1 MRVKDQHFH
10 SFYTS
15 HSYRMDKWVK
25 KKKAAETCGGTGMA
39 KYIDTDE
46 ARRLTRLKSIKS
58 SISNNFKHNDW
69 QAQRIEKRRRERLR
83 KQKEEAMR
91 KPLGDGIHVD
101 TKVSK
106 VDAMTKCGLKLKL
119 KYVKNKQASEGLV
132 EGSGLEEKEVKK
144 TMSEPAIL
152 QSNSVRRDTF
162 GPIKRVVTKAST
174 HPAIRYPMNKQKA
187 TTKSPA
193 RIKKEKKVAPP
204 PPRMSDDGKENTPES
219 VNSNKESCTTIDK
232 KGGINQTTNK
242 TNVTSHDIHASSKPK
257 SYFMDINSLKR
268 EHEDALKILAELG
281 MSEDKSRSLDAEVSV
296 NDNVIGEQECEF
308 AQEENSVH
316 TEEGSEHEGS
326 EQDIAAAVSE
336 SFLNMS
342 HLSTSLV
349 HRDSLDGSSYS
360 YDDEDEDAG
369 SGGNLTPMNGNRSST
384 GTGSSLS
391 PKNIS
396 RSFEYSEFF
405 GSDDDEKEDKEIL

>member
-1 MRVKDQHFH
+1 MRESKDQHFH

-15 HSYRMDKWVK
+15 YSYRMDKWVK

-58 SISNNFKHNDW
+58 SINFKHNDW

-83 KQKEEAMR
+83 KQKEEATR
-91 KPLGDGIHVD
+91 KPLGDGIHVE

-119 KYVKNKQASEGLV
+119 KYVKNKQASEGV
-132 EGSGLEEKEVKK
+132 EEGRGLEEKEAKK
-144 TMSEPAIL
+144 TISEPAIL

-174 HPAIRYPMNKQKA
+174 HPAIRHPTNKQKA

-193 RIKKEKKVAPP
+193 RINKEKKVAPPP

-219 VNSNKESCTTIDK
+219 INSNKEYCTTIDK

-281 MSEDKSRSLDAEVSV
+281 MSEDKSRDAEFSV
-296 NDNVIGEQECEF
+296 NGNVIGEQECEF
-308 AQEENSVH
+308 EQEENSVH
-316 TEEGSEHEGS
+316 TEEGS

-349 HRDSLDGSSYS
+349 HRNSLDGSSYS

-369 SGGNLTPMNGNRSST
+369 SGGNLTPMNGRSST